1 MKQPYYEVFREVNGL
16 GIQLSYRTTP
26 GGYHPLHWH
35 EELELLFPLN
45 GDASVTIDGE
55 TYQLRRR
62 QLLAIESG
70 QVHSTNT
77 YSDQLMLLCIHI
89 SKRLLERYLPDIELF
104 RLHCIPDEITDQQFP
119 EYLNLCQM
127 AEMLTRLYIEE
138 ASAGL
143 LESEGIILQIL
154 ARLIR
159 YFSVRSGPEL
169 SSADMQ
175 ARQRLRDII
184 TYVGEHFQEPISLQ
198 DGADLLGLNKEYFCR
213 FFKKHMGLSFL
224 NYINEIRVTHIYQE
238 IQNTD
243 ASITEIMEANG
254 FTNQKLFNKTFK
266 EIYGCTPSA
275 VRSNK
280 IPAF

>member
-1 MKQPYYEVFREVNGL
+1 MKQPYYEVFREVNEL

-104 RLHCIPDEITDQQFP
+104 RLHCIPDEITDQRFP